1 MAKKER
7 ISTNQYVWMLFI
19 IITSYTTL
27 QILAMLIFH
36 AGRDAWLSVVAAWFL
51 DVLLAV
57 IYAYM
62 GIRFP
67 GQNMIGYSITILGK
81 YFGRI
86 IGLMFSIFFLIVA
99 SLLMRSISMLLGNM
113 ILPST
118 PITVII
124 FFGYLLVC
132 YAVKKGIEVIARAC
146 EVLGPVYLFMLVLL
160 IALIL
165 PIVKINR
172 LKPQFMNGAYPSVS
186 GSMFILS
193 YIGICIIMGM
203 YIPVCERKEDGFIGK
218 FTAVSLGTSI
228 TCALVALCIGV
239 FGAEQAG
246 DMVNVGSILVMMI
259 DIGEIFQRVEILWL
273 IIAIGAGIMTVT
285 NLLWA
290 FDIGISE
297 ILGLS
302 SYKPIVYPSVLIA
315 FILSVSAFDSNLEIL
330 KFAYYSYPFIGIFIE
345 TGLEVF
351 LFIMALVLKKKGNPK
366 QNT

>member
-1 MAKKER
+1 MAKKET
-7 ISTNQYVWMLFI
+7 ISTNQYIWMLFI
-19 IITSYTTL
+19 IITSFTTL

-36 AGRDAWLSVVAAWFL
+36 AGRDAWLSVIAAWFL

-81 YFGRI
+81 HLGRI
-86 IGLMFSIFFLIVA
+86 IGLMFSLFFLAVA

-124 FFGYLLVC
+124 FFGYIIVC
-132 YAVKKGIEVIARAC
+132 YAIKKGIEVIARTC
-146 EVLGPVYLFMLVLL
+146 QVLGPVYLFMLVLL
-160 IALIL
+160 IVLIL
-165 PIVKINR
+165 PIAKINR
-172 LKPQFMNGAYPSVS
+172 LKPQFMNGAYPSIS
-186 GSMFILS
+186 GSIFILS

-203 YIPVCERKEDGFIGK
+203 YIPVCRRKEDGFIGK

-228 TCALVALCIGV
+228 TCALVVLCIGV
-239 FGAEQAG
+239 FGAEQSG
-246 DMVNVGSILVMMI
+246 DMVNVGSLLVMMI
-259 DIGEIFQRVEILWL
+259 DIGEVFQRVEIIWL
-273 IIAIGAGIMTVT
+273 IIAIGAGIMTAA

-290 FDIGISE
+290 FDTGISE

-302 SYKPIVYPSVLIA
+302 SYKSIAYPSILIA
-315 FILSVSAFDSNLEIL
+315 FILSVTTFDSNVEIL
-330 KFAYYSYPFIGIFIE
+330 KFAYYSYPFIGIFVE

-351 LFIMALVLKKKGNPK
+351 LFIMALVLKKKG
-366 QNT
+366 